1 MGRRS
6 EPSDGWLINEVSR
19 RVGLS
24 QKRIREYE
32 KSGLIKPDREQRTNN
47 RRYSEADI
55 CQILRVKAL
64 IHEHGFTLACLKYFL
79 AAAPCWIVFDCARKE
94 CCPTYKTPHTPC
106 YELVKQTA
114 ERSSSVDCDRCPIFL
129 NRGGDTMA
137 LLENPNAGTDRGR

>member
-1 MGRRS
+1 MGRRD
-6 EPSDGWLINEVSR
+6 EAPDTYLINDVSR

-55 CQILRVKAL
+55 RQILRVKKL

-79 AAAPCWIVFDCARKE
+79 AAAPCWIVFDCSRKE
-94 CCPTYKTPHTPC
+94 CCPTFKTPHTPC
-106 YELVKQTA
+106 YELVNQQSA
-114 ERSSSVDCDRCPIFL
+114 HSSSADCDRCPIYL
-129 NRGGDTMA
+129 NRDGGTMA
-137 LLENPNAGTDRGR
+137 LLENPNADADRGR